1 MSALKYL
8 EKKVLEEIPK
18 AEEWLVKYIAKVRL
32 RSWIESKFT
41 KSADLKEA
49 FNYFMN
55 EEDQHRAFTEGKAS
69 MFPIDKGGYLSPYQ
83 EMVEADTAAFY
94 EAVKE
99 TVGAV
104 ADRVQK
110 VVMAVCFGD
119 EQVTA
124 TI

>member
-1 MSALKYL
+1 MSALNHFK
-8 EKKVLEEIPK
+8 EKVRKELPK
-18 AEEWLVKYIAKVRL
+18 ANEWVITYAAKVRL
-32 RSWIESKFT
+32 RSWIESKF
-41 KSADLKEA
+41 ADKELKEA
-49 FNYFMN
+49 FKYFMN

-69 MFPIDKGGYLSPYQ
+69 MFPIDEGGYSSPYQ

-94 EAVKE
+94 EAVKS

-104 ADRVQK
+104 ANRVQEAMM
-110 VVMAVCFGD
+110 VVCFG

>member
-1 MSALKYL
+1 MSALKHFKEQVRKEL
-8 EKKVLEEIPK
+8 PK
-18 AEEWLVKYIAKVRL
+18 ADVWVITYVAKVRL
-32 RSWIESKFT
+32 RSWIVSKFAE
-41 KSADLKEA
+41 KELKEA
-49 FNYFMN
+49 FKYYMS
-55 EEDQHRAFTEGKAS
+55 EEDENGAFTDGKAS
-69 MFPIDKGGYLSPYQ
+69 MFPIDKGGYSSPYQ

-104 ADRVQK
+104 ADRVQEAMM
-110 VVMAVCFGD
+110 VVCFG

>member
-1 MSALKYL
+1 MSALKHFKEQVRKEL
-8 EKKVLEEIPK
+8 PK
-18 AEEWLVKYIAKVRL
+18 AEEWVITYAAKVRL

-41 KSADLKEA
+41 KSSDLKEA
-49 FNYFMN
+49 FKYFMN
-55 EEDQHRAFTEGKAS
+55 EEDQHGAFTEGKAS
-69 MFPIDKGGYLSPYQ
+69 MFPIDNGGYSSPYQ

-94 EAVKE
+94 EAVKS

-104 ADRVQK
+104 ANRVQEAMI
-110 VVMAVCFGD
+110 VVCFG